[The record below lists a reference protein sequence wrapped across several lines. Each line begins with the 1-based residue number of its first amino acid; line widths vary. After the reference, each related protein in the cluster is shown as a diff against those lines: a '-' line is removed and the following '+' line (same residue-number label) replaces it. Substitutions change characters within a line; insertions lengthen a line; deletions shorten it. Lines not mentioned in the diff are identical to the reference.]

1 MVIAAKEELIP
12 EAYREIVAGRPL
24 TADDLNE
31 FPDDDKRY
39 EIIGG
44 QLIVSPSPSSRHQEI
59 LTLLTTW
66 VTLHVLQNNLG
77 RVFVAPMDVHL
88 SFYDVVQPDLLVV
101 LDERRDI
108 IQEKGI
114 VGAPNLVVEILSPS
128 SLITDRVDKAALYAK
143 NGVQEYWIVDPIA
156 ETVTVYGLDGDRF
169 SPSAKLDRDKDLY
182 SPAIT
187 GLILDLD
194 DIFPDMQP
202 APSGESNAQSG
213 NE

>member
-101 LDERRDI
+101 LDAR
-108 IQEKGI
+108 K
-114 VGAPNLVVEILSPS
+114 
-128 SLITDRVDKAALYAK
+128 
-143 NGVQEYWIVDPIA
+143 
-156 ETVTVYGLDGDRF
+156 
-169 SPSAKLDRDKDLY
+169 
-182 SPAIT
+182 
-187 GLILDLD
+187 
-194 DIFPDMQP
+194 
-202 APSGESNAQSG
+202 
-213 NE
+213 